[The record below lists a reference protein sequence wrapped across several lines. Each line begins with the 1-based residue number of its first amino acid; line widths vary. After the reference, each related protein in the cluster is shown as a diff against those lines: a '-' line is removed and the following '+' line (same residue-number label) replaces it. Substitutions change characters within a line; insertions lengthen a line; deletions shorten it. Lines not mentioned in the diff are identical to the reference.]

1 MMKKS
6 LLSIIAILSSLFL
19 FSQNEN
25 AKPYLTKTFGAVDKV
40 FSKTTGGNIS
50 VTPADKNDTRVE
62 VFIHQNNK
70 SNNKLSDEEI
80 KSRLADDYELTIA
93 AEGGKLTVMAKPKHR
108 IKDWKRSLSISFKI
122 YAAKDAALDLS
133 TGGGNIHLAGLSGDK
148 VFRTSGGNLVLSDL
162 SGKSK
167 GETSGGNIILKN
179 SKDIFNLRTSGGNIQ
194 AENSSG
200 DIDISTSGGNILVE
214 NLKGTVKVKTS
225 GGNIKCESVEGELLA
240 STSGGNVSLQNLDC
254 SLKTST
260 SGGNID
266 VTMKGVGNYVSIIN
280 SSGRVRLQ
288 IPKESAVDLKL
299 SAMKISTGNMEHFK
313 GSISKEDVDGSLNG
327 GGVLVK
333 IDASS
338 GDIDLGFN

>member
-1 MMKKS
+1 
-6 LLSIIAILSSLFL
+6 
-19 FSQNEN
+19 
-25 AKPYLTKTFGAVDKV
+25 
-40 FSKTTGGNIS
+40 
-50 VTPADKNDTRVE
+50 
-62 VFIHQNNK
+62 
-70 SNNKLSDEEI
+70 
-80 KSRLADDYELTIA
+80 
-93 AEGGKLTVMAKPKHR
+93 MAKPKRHF
-108 IKDWKRSLSISFKI
+108 KDWKRSLSISFKI

-133 TGGGNIHLAGLSGDK
+133 TSGGNINLAGLSGDK

-214 NLKGTVKVKTS
+214 NLKGSVKVKTS

-266 VTMKGVGNYVSIIN
+266 VTMKGVGNYVSISN

-288 IPKESAVDLKL
+288 IPKESVVDLKL
-299 SAMKISTGNMEHFK
+299 SGMKISTGNMEHFK

-338 GDIDLGFN
+338 GNIDLGFN